1 MEQKLYAS
9 KGDRRRGKPLGHAN
23 AASMARQ
30 EAREHPDFA
39 QQFGSTKG
47 LREVLN
53 TAHEIYVL
61 PCSLVCRVENTD

>member
-1 MEQKLYAS
+1 
-9 KGDRRRGKPLGHAN
+9 
-23 AASMARQ
+23 MARQ